1 MSVISYDP
9 PGGKVQMEDEI
20 KFPDNKE
27 IIELLDLISSS
38 PIEEFRL
45 EIGANRLVISKNAD
59 GAVRFEQTADTGTGA
74 SDAGSREQPQATN
87 EMIVKEK
94 LRQDATK
101 PAPVEIP
108 EGLEQVTAPLLGIY
122 YQAPEPGAAPFVQA
136 GDKVEED
143 TTVCLIEVMKL
154 FNAVKAGIRGTI
166 EQVLVNNGDMVE
178 FGQPL
183 FLVKPEGND

>member
-1 MSVISYDP
+1 
-9 PGGKVQMEDEI
+9 MEDEI

-27 IIELLDLISSS
+27 IIELLDLISTS

-45 EIGANRLVISKNAD
+45 EIGANRLLLSKNAD
-59 GAVRFEQTADTGTGA
+59 GTVTAAQSANTAPGGSEPDSGSTEQ
-74 SDAGSREQPQATN
+74 SRATN
-87 EMIVKEK
+87 ETVVKEK
-94 LRQDATK
+94 LRQDSAK

-122 YQAPEPGAAPFVQA
+122 YQASEPGAAPFVQA
-136 GDKVEED
+136 GDRVEED

-154 FNAVKAGIRGTI
+154 FNAVKARIRGTV

-183 FLVKPEGND
+183 FLVKPGGND

>member
-1 MSVISYDP
+1 
-9 PGGKVQMEDEI
+9 MEDEI

-27 IIELLDLISSS
+27 IIELLDLISTS
-38 PIEEFRL
+38 PIEVFRL
-45 EIGANRLVISKNAD
+45 EIGANRLLISKNAD
-59 GAVRFEQTADTGTGA
+59 GTVTADQSADTAPGG
-74 SDAGSREQPQATN
+74 SGAGSTEQPRVGN
-87 EMIVKEK
+87 ETAVKEK
-94 LRQDATK
+94 LRQDSAK
-101 PAPVEIP
+101 PAPVEVP

-154 FNAVKAGIRGTI
+154 FNAVKAGTRGTI

-183 FLVKPEGND
+183 FLVRPDSTGDRF

>member
-1 MSVISYDP
+1 
-9 PGGKVQMEDEI
+9 MEDEI

-74 SDAGSREQPQATN
+74 SDAGSREQRQATS
-87 EMIVKEK
+87 ETSVKEK
-94 LRQDATK
+94 LRQDTAKTV
-101 PAPVEIP
+101 PVEVP
-108 EGLEQVTAPLLGIY
+108 EGLEQITAPLLGIY

-154 FNAVKAGIRGTI
+154 FNAVKAGMRGTV

-183 FLVKPEGND
+183 FLVRPDSTGDRF

>member
-1 MSVISYDP
+1 
-9 PGGKVQMEDEI
+9 MEEEI

-27 IIELLDLISSS
+27 IIELLDFISAS

-45 EIGANRLVISKNAD
+45 EIGANRLFISKNAD
-59 GAVRFEQTADTGTGA
+59 GAVRFEQTADTGR
-74 SDAGSREQPQATN
+74 SDAASQEQPQAAN
-87 EMIVKEK
+87 ETIVKEK
-94 LRQDATK
+94 LRQESARAQ
-101 PAPVEIP
+101 PAAAP

-122 YQAPEPGAAPFVQA
+122 YQAPEPGTAPFVQV
-136 GDKVEED
+136 GDKVKED

-154 FNAVKAGIRGTI
+154 FNAVKAGIRGTV

-183 FLVKPEGND
+183 FLIRPDE